1 MGNEGQAFGERFGQV
16 GAQTGHADV
25 REAGARV
32 DGAEPTASPLPH
44 AAGATALSRAAGT
57 GGPAPRST
65 RTYNKW
71 AILFTVLVMTF
82 MVCLDSS
89 IVTVALP
96 VMQKELAAGNGIQ
109 WVSSVYLLATC
120 VGVLPFGRMGDRV
133 GKVYVFQAGVVVF
146 TLGSLLCGLAQTLP
160 ILVAARV
167 VQGVGCAAAMANNM
181 GIITEAFPPRER
193 GRAMGLLSTFVALG
207 MMAGPVLGGL
217 IVSSF
222 PWEGIFLI
230 NVPVGVASFLV
241 GLRTLPH
248 VHPASDAPSRASS
261 LLGSARLCFSN
272 PTFSINFATM
282 LIVFMG
288 IGASEFI
295 LPFYFQD
302 AHGFSADVS
311 GLLFLALPV
320 TNAVVGPIS
329 GTISDRVGYEV
340 PTIVGLVVYVCG
352 LLLVGTLN
360 ELDAIPR
367 IVVLVG
373 LMSMGTS
380 IFQSPNNALFMSSAP
395 EDALGFAGSVS
406 SLARYAGMALG
417 ISGCSTVLYARM
429 SVAAG
434 RVMTGVDPGEPAV
447 FLAGYAFVFHVLAA
461 IAAVG
466 LVLTVVRWALRRRE
480 RGRRA
485 GE

>member
-1 MGNEGQAFGERFGQV
+1 M
-16 GAQTGHADV
+16 
-25 REAGARV
+25 AGKA
-32 DGAEPTASPLPH
+32 AAS
-44 AAGATALSRAAGT
+44 
-57 GGPAPRST
+57 

-109 WVSSVYLLATC
+109 WVSSSYLLATC
-120 VGVLPFGRMGDRV
+120 IGILPFGRLGDRA

-146 TLGSLLCGLAQTLP
+146 TLGSLLCGLAQSLSVL
-160 ILVAARV
+160 IAARV
-167 VQGVGCAAAMANNM
+167 VQGVGSAAAMANNM
-181 GIITEAFPPRER
+181 GIITEAFPPHER

-207 MMAGPVLGGL
+207 MMVGPVLGGL

-230 NVPVGVASFLV
+230 NVPVGVASLLV

-248 VHPASDAPSRASS
+248 ERPAADAPQRAGS
-261 LLGSARLCFSN
+261 LVASARLCFSSA
-272 PTFSINFATM
+272 TFTINFATM

-288 IGASEFI
+288 IGASEFV

-311 GLLFLALPV
+311 GLLFLALPI

-329 GTISDRVGYEV
+329 GSVSDRVGYEG
-340 PTIVGLVVYVCG
+340 PTAVGLVVYVVG
-352 LLLVGTLN
+352 LLLVGS
-360 ELDAIPR
+360 LDAGSPVPL
-367 IVVLVG
+367 IVAFVG

-395 EDALGFAGSVS
+395 EEALGFAGSVS
-406 SLARYAGMALG
+406 GLARYAGMAIG
-417 ISGCSTVLYARM
+417 ISGCSAVLYGTM
-429 SVAAG
+429 SQVAGHVVTTAAG
-434 RVMTGVDPGEPAV
+434 SDPAV
-447 FLAGYAFVFHVLAA
+447 FLAGFSTVFHVLAA

-466 LVLTVVRWALRRRE
+466 LVLTIVRLVRKRR
-480 RGRRA
+480 
-485 GE
+485 